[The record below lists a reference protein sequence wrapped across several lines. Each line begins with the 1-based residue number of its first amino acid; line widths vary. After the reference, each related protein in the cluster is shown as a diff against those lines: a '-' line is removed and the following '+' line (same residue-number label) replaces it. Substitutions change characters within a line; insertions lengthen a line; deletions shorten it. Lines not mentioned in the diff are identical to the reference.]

1 MEQHAGQ
8 VHDETSARSKRNS
21 VQYRESQADKLL
33 GLEGRSLSHQAVD
46 EDMEGIGEEAWRNS
60 AVHRSQRR
68 NGQMQYEQAPQTYG
82 HHHGGEMHGQHNAP
96 SAIMS

>member
-1 MEQHAGQ
+1 M
-8 VHDETSARSKRNS
+8 HDETSARSKRNS

-46 EDMEGIGEEAWRNS
+46 EDMEGIGEEAW
-60 AVHRSQRR
+60 AEQRR
-68 NGQMQYEQAPQTYG
+68 ASEPAENGQMQYEQAPQTYG